1 MTGKIK
7 MSVFQKLQFS
17 EYLIF
22 LIKFVPPPGQNQMSC
37 NKFWVTGRET
47 STHSFEVF
55 PYLSNA
61 IVFYKLHSR
70 SFQSFLHL
78 VSRFK
83 RYIGCLDGPLPTE
96 HWGYWH
102 QKRSRVNIWSPK
114 ISSYYYH
121 KTNFK
126 WKHHSRQQMNARQK
140 IQTHYNWWYF

>member
-1 MTGKIK
+1 
-7 MSVFQKLQFS
+7 
-17 EYLIF
+17 
-22 LIKFVPPPGQNQMSC
+22 MSC
-37 NKFWVTGRET
+37 NKFWVTRRET

-126 WKHHSRQQMNARQK
+126 WKHHSRQQKNARQK
-140 IQTHYNWWYF
+140 IQTHYNWWYSLMNGLKSQRRCKINKNALVAHGNETCQHVICAK